1 MLKLQNQENVIIF
14 LDKINVICLHI
25 NIVFSKFI
33 VHPVASIII
42 STVRNMTE
50 SVTPAYKLDLI
61 RMKLR

>member
-1 MLKLQNQENVIIF
+1 MLLA
-14 LDKINVICLHI
+14 LHI

-42 STVRNMTE
+42 SKVRNMTE

-61 RMKLR
+61 TMNLR